1 MLARKRAECPKL
13 MERWPRFT
21 RKSSCLPRSM
31 SKYAMPSL
39 RSVSVTLPPESR
51 RESRVNSMVVFGV
64 RPDPGPYYDLA
75 LPPTYR
81 TVVSADAGGKDWEG
95 IVNPTKPE
103 ARVLR
108 VRLKQAIGAPSLL
121 LDGLGEPRKSFPE
134 IRVSPGDHNSS
145 GDNSRVRPAR

>member
-64 RPDPGPYYDLA
+64 RRIVLPSSSSISTRPSSLVQMRVPCVTGRFRMACSKPSPVRRSICTSPWTSLRRTIRACESARPWTVKTGSVSIRLA
-75 LPPTYR
+75 EKASR
-81 TVVSADAGGKDWEG
+81 
-95 IVNPTKPE
+95 
-103 ARVLR
+103 R
-108 VRLKQAIGAPSLL
+108 
-121 LDGLGEPRKSFPE
+121 
-134 IRVSPGDHNSS
+134 DHRN
-145 GDNSRVRPAR
+145 DDR